1 VAQMYS
7 ARETFFCS
15 NFYFIGVK
23 ISTIHLRMR
32 KKKAKYRSIL
42 INKKR
47 YYFYKIIWADIL
59 GDSGHADAAEF
70 MQMKPAIMETYA
82 YMFHKDKKVLRT
94 FASYDT
100 SSESFSDRNVLPIG
114 CVLKMEKIPL

>member
-1 VAQMYS
+1 
-7 ARETFFCS
+7 
-15 NFYFIGVK
+15 
-23 ISTIHLRMR
+23 MR

-59 GDSGHADAAEF
+59 GDSGHADVAEF
-70 MQMKPAIMETYA
+70 MNMKPAIMETYA
-82 YMFHKDKKVLRT
+82 YVFHKDKKVLRT

-114 CVLKMEKIPL
+114 CVQKMEKIPL

>member
-1 VAQMYS
+1 
-7 ARETFFCS
+7 
-15 NFYFIGVK
+15 
-23 ISTIHLRMR
+23 MR